1 MKIKFF
7 KPIQHIYTFLGFPWD
22 SKKNQRTVGRNLHPK
37 TCIHRGS
44 PMVHP
49 IASKMSVLTI
59 PEDIAWSLIIHSL
72 LFSGLLDC
80 WIVFKVFD
88 LKKKSTKT
96 IKQKHFESNWEFV
109 IIYRLGIF
117 QRPSTLWFLQKTAG
131 DRSVRSGAHDQL
143 ETGGSQHP
151 MLQIG

>member
-1 MKIKFF
+1 MKIRFF
-7 KPIQHIYTFLGFPWD
+7 KPIQHIYTFLGTAKKESTD
-22 SKKNQRTVGRNLHPK
+22 SRTELASKNVHPS
-37 TCIHRGS
+37 RVPNG
-44 PMVHP
+44 P

-80 WIVFKVFD
+80 WIVFKAFD
-88 LKKKSTKT
+88 FKKKNSTKT
-96 IKQKHFESNWEFV
+96 IKQKHFESSWEFV